1 MHSQGRRHEC
11 YFRVRTPSKA
21 GASTRLTQ
29 IRIVANT
36 PLMRFQHVGVDLRKL
51 TFQSGPD
58 YGIDIVIGA
67 DFLGALGA
75 NAPREKLQWVRRTQK
90 NLDHKLNFSGRM

>member
-11 YFRVRTPSKA
+11 DFRVRTPSKA

-36 PLMRFQHVGVDLRKL
+36 PLMRYRFQYVGADLRYSRPSVRAGL
-51 TFQSGPD
+51 WYRHCRQIPRAYD
-58 YGIDIVIGA
+58 VEGA
-67 DFLGALGA
+67 YERWLH
-75 NAPREKLQWVRRTQK
+75 NI
-90 NLDHKLNFSGRM
+90 